1 MGAILILKPKSF
13 PPPVCV
19 CGGGQPRVGPLAV
32 PIDLCPLG
40 LDSPCWLE
48 AQHQGFPW
56 GFVRF
61 GKSSPLGEEVP
72 LLAQFFTWPHLPM

>member
-1 MGAILILKPKSF
+1 M
-13 PPPVCV
+13 
-19 CGGGQPRVGPLAV
+19 GPLAV